1 MKMTKFA
8 MIAAVSFGIA
18 GLSTACTEDTERPDS
33 MFWIGEKA
41 VGNDNGF
48 TTDNGRGGNGGNGF
62 GLNSG
67 DNGFGNGNGEGENNQ
82 PGGYGDFNP
91 EDQDY
96 VDGFGRK
103 ITNAP
108 DFQPV
113 YFPFDTFAVAPTES
127 AKISAIVTFLKT
139 NPGTGV
145 VIEGNCDERGTQEYN
160 RGLGERRASAV
171 KDELVANGISEARI
185 RTLSYGEDKPAVSG
199 SNSTAW
205 QRNRRADFVP
215 VLMNK

>member
-8 MIAAVSFGIA
+8 MIAAVSLGVA
-18 GLSTACTEDTERPDS
+18 GLSTACTEDTELPDS
-33 MFWIGEKA
+33 KFWAGDKPA
-41 VGNDNGF
+41 GNNNGF
-48 TTDNGRGGNGGNGF
+48 TTDNGRNGFNGNGS
-62 GLNSG
+62 GLESG
-67 DNGFGNGNGEGENNQ
+67 ENGFGNGEGESNQ
-82 PGGYGDFNP
+82 PGSYGDFNP

-113 YFPFDTFAVAPTES
+113 YFPFDTFAVAPAES
-127 AKISAIVTFLKT
+127 AKVSAIVNFLKA

-145 VIEGNCDERGTQEYN
+145 VVEGNCDERGTQEYN

-171 KDELVANGISEARI
+171 KDELLANGISEDRI
-185 RTLSYGEDKPAVSG
+185 RTLSYGEDKPAVTG
-199 SNSTAW
+199 SNDTAW

>member
-8 MIAAVSFGIA
+8 MIAAVSLGIA

-33 MFWIGEKA
+33 MFWIGEKP
-41 VGNDNGF
+41 VGADNGF
-48 TTDNGRGGNGGNGF
+48 TTDDGKKGGNENGL
-62 GLNSG
+62 GLESG
-67 DNGFGNGNGEGENNQ
+67 DNGFGSKNGNGESNQ
-82 PGGYGDFNP
+82 AGGYGEFNP

-108 DFQPV
+108 DFMPV

-139 NPGTGV
+139 NSGTGV

-160 RGLGERRASAV
+160 RALGERRASAV
-171 KDELVANGISEARI
+171 KDELISNGISEDRI

-199 SNSTAW
+199 SNKTAW

>member
-1 MKMTKFA
+1 MKISKFVVLA
-8 MIAAVSFGIA
+8 SISLGIA
-18 GLSTACTEDTERPDS
+18 GFTTACTEDTEQPDS
-33 MFWIGEKA
+33 MFWIGDKP
-41 VGNDNGF
+41 VGNSF
-48 TTDNGRGGNGGNGF
+48 TTDDNGGNGPGGNGI
-62 GLNSG
+62 GLNNG
-67 DNGFGNGNGEGENNQ
+67 EDGFGGGNGESNQ

-96 VDGFGRK
+96 VDGFGRR

-113 YFPFDTFAVAPTES
+113 YFPFDTYAVAPSES
-127 AKISAIVTFLKT
+127 SKVDAIVSFLKA
-139 NPGTGV
+139 NPATGV

-171 KDELVANGISEARI
+171 KDELLANGISEARI

>member
-8 MIAAVSFGIA
+8 MIAAVSLGIA

-33 MFWIGEKA
+33 MFWIGEKPVSA
-41 VGNDNGF
+41 DNGF
-48 TTDNGRGGNGGNGF
+48 TTGDGKKGGNGNGF
-62 GLNSG
+62 GLESG
-67 DNGFGNGNGEGENNQ
+67 DNGFGDENGENNKA
-82 PGGYGDFNP
+82 GEYGEFNP

-108 DFQPV
+108 DFMPV

-139 NPGTGV
+139 NSGTGV

-160 RGLGERRASAV
+160 RALGERRASAV
-171 KDELVANGISEARI
+171 KDELVANGISEDRI

-199 SNSTAW
+199 SNNTAW